1 MNRNYFIAFSMFWV
15 FAASVE
21 AETRGGSI
29 KVDEQWSAAN
39 SPYIIESN
47 LLIPEGVM
55 VTVEPG
61 VVVQLKEKT
70 VVTIKGRFDAL
81 GSPLAPIQFVPQ
93 NESARW
99 GALSFEDAGTGRM
112 EHCLVRR
119 GSTGGTNRIAMVNL
133 YHGVSGVSI
142 DSCTFEDWPDD
153 FNSKATESYHST
165 AYMEIRRCWFGE
177 GENEA
182 VHGTGS
188 PVTVE
193 YSVFAPRR
201 GYSDAIDV
209 GDVKRPNPVPIIRF
223 NTFYGSEDDAIDL
236 DACDAYVEGNFVM
249 NCRGGSHD
257 PIGISGDK
265 NAQPIIVNNVVY
277 NCESGIGFKNGA
289 DIAVINNT
297 IIDCDKGIWMH
308 QNPAH
313 ARVINTLIW
322 GRDDQVSIK
331 LEPGSTIDIS
341 YSLVKTDALYPGE
354 GNINSDPRLADAAVL
369 NFRLA
374 SGSPAIDAGQG
385 AEGVLAVDFDGQ
397 NRIDDPNII
406 NMGSGSPNYIDIGAF
421 EYHSSAAGLEE
432 WGLY

>member
-1 MNRNYFIAFSMFWV
+1 MSRIFFLVVALFL
-15 FAASVE
+15 ALSVSAG

-29 KVDEQWSAAN
+29 GANEQWSAAN
-39 SPYIIESN
+39 SPYLIESN
-47 LLIPEGVM
+47 LLIPEGVA

-61 VVVQLKEKT
+61 VIVQLKEKT

-81 GSPLAPIQFVPQ
+81 GSPQSPIQFVPQ

-99 GALSFEDAGTGRM
+99 GALSYEDAGTGRM

-119 GSTGGTNRIAMVNL
+119 GSTGGSNRIAMVNL

-193 YSVFAPRR
+193 YCFFAPRR
-201 GYSDAIDV
+201 GYSDAVDV
-209 GDVKRPNPVPIIRF
+209 GDVQRPNPVPIIRF

-236 DACDAYVEGNFVM
+236 DTCDAYVEGNFVM
-249 NCRGGSHD
+249 NCRGGIHD

-277 NCESGIGFKNGA
+277 NCENGIAFKNGA
-289 DIAVINNT
+289 NITVINNT
-297 IIDCDKGIWMH
+297 IINCDKGIWMH

-313 ARVINTLIW
+313 ARVFNTLVW

-341 YSLVKTDALYPGE
+341 YSLVKGDAPYTGE
-354 GNINSDPRLADAAVL
+354 GNSNADPRLADAAAL
-369 NFRLA
+369 DFRLLP
-374 SGSPAIDAGQG
+374 GSPAIDAGQG
-385 AEGVLAVDFDGQ
+385 AEGVLNVDFDGR
-397 NRIDDPNII
+397 NRIDDPNVIDT
-406 NMGSGSPNYIDIGAF
+406 GSGSPNYIDIGAF
-421 EYHSSAAGLEE
+421 EFQPDAAGLGD
-432 WGLY
+432 WTLY